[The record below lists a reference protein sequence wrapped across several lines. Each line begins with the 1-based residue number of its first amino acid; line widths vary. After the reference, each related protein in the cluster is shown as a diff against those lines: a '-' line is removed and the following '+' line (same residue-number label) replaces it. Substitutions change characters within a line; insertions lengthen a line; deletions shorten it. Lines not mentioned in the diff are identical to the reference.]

1 LVTTIGVILLLII
14 EELFFEVIILV
25 SAIYFYIVSISLPSF
40 SPVIVMKPSWWPQ
53 IILWLIIIPD
63 ILLIYR
69 NLLIYKKKK
78 LFKITKDKKAPK
90 VWLWIILE
98 AINILFFIYF
108 LNYLGFLSSAIIFC
122 IISVAIIAD
131 KFKINYFGIAILI
144 AFVSLL
150 FFGTLLGIPFPRGYG
165 FLREISYW
173 FY

>member
-1 LVTTIGVILLLII
+1 VILLLII
-14 EELFFEVIILV
+14 EELFFELLILA
-25 SAIYFYIVSISLPSF
+25 SAVYFFIVSISLPSF
-40 SPVIVMKPSWWPQ
+40 SPVLVMKPNWWPQ

-78 LFKITKDKKAPK
+78 LFKITKDKKVPK

-98 AINILFFIYF
+98 TINILFFVYF
-108 LNYLGFLSSAIIFC
+108 LNYLGFLVSTIIFC

-131 KFKINYFGIAILI
+131 KFKVNYFGITILI
-144 AFVSLL
+144 AFVSIL